1 MQSEEALAAKF
12 AALLPHLDERQ
23 RRLLMGAEARFL
35 GHGGIKLVTRAA
47 GVSAVT
53 VSRGIDELE
62 AGGEPLGRIRKPGG
76 GRKPV
81 TQTDPGVSTALLG
94 LVELGSRGDP
104 QSPLRWTTKSMRRL
118 QSELAAVGHPV
129 SVSTVAKLLKAEGFS
144 LQAQRQDD
152 RGRGSIPIATPSSAI
167 STTRPP
173 TTWAPGIR

>member
-1 MQSEEALAAKF
+1 MAGAVQSEEALAAKF
-12 AALLPHLDERQ
+12 AALFPHLDERQ
-23 RRLLMGAEARFL
+23 RRLLMGAEARLL

-81 TQTDPGVSTALLG
+81 MHTDPGLSTALLA
-94 LVELGSRGDP
+94 LVEPGLRGDP
-104 QSPLRWTTKSMRRL
+104 QSPLRWTTKLMRRL

-129 SVSTVAKLLKAEGFS
+129 SVRTVAKLLKAEGFR
-144 LQAQRQDD
+144 LQGNAKTIEGAAASR
-152 RGRGSIPIATPSSAI
+152 S
-167 STTRPP
+167 
-173 TTWAPGIR
+173 